1 MWALRR
7 ASIPLRTRGFNVRA
21 SCVKLA
27 GTSSVEEED
36 VINESHGI
44 TYGGFLSPNMRF
56 HSVHNASLNFTV
68 GKRALSSSSTKE
80 EDDLEDGFSEL
91 EMPAGSGYES
101 EDLLTSDDGDLS
113 DDGQKE
119 DVEEPPHNEVD
130 EAAKEKGNPR
140 RGRVESKL
148 FNEIMNAQGIS
159 LHSVL
164 EKWLEKGNELTREEV
179 SLAMLY
185 LRKRKL
191 FGRALLFSGCCANLP
206 AFTRESLFWPS
217 PPLVLSSLPTLLFC
231 DVILATSLPLTT
243 ATVLHRL
250 VTLVS
255 KSPHQYWLS
264 PDDLELN
271 RPYIHPYMHML
282 SCVAFLMNLPV
293 LHDMW
298 SLISSCHYLLQI
310 CLDILTLNL
319 PRLFP
324 FHASS
329 VYSSR
334 ALSEWLESKKEFEFI
349 ERDYAS
355 RLDLIAKLRGLHKAE
370 VYIETIPESC
380 SREIMYR
387 TLLANCVS
395 QNNVKK
401 AEEVFSKMKD
411 LDFPITVFTCNQLL
425 FLYKRNDRKKI
436 ADVLLLM
443 ENENINPSSHT
454 YSILIDT
461 KGQSKDIDG
470 MDQIVDRMKAQGIEP
485 DINTQA
491 VLIRH
496 YISSGLQDKAETLL
510 KEMEGENLKQNR
522 WLCRILLPLYAN
534 LGKVDEVGRIWKV
547 CETNPRY
554 DECLGAIEAWGKLNK
569 IDEAEK
575 VFEIMVKKWKLS
587 SKTCSI
593 LLKVYANN
601 KMLMKGKDLIK
612 RMGDG
617 GCRIGP
623 LTWDAI
629 VKLYVQAGEVE
640 KADSVL
646 QKAAQQSQ
654 MKPIFS
660 TYLTILEQYANRG
673 DIHNSEKIFL
683 RMKQADYPSKA
694 KMYQVLMNAYINAK
708 VPAYGIRD
716 RLRADS
722 IYPNRNLANQL
733 VQVDGFRKNPVSDL
747 LD

>member
-1 MWALRR
+1 
-7 ASIPLRTRGFNVRA
+7 
-21 SCVKLA
+21 
-27 GTSSVEEED
+27 
-36 VINESHGI
+36 
-44 TYGGFLSPNMRF
+44 MRF

-191 FGRALLFSGCCANLP
+191 FGRALL
-206 AFTRESLFWPS
+206 
-217 PPLVLSSLPTLLFC
+217 
-231 DVILATSLPLTT
+231 
-243 ATVLHRL
+243 
-250 VTLVS
+250 
-255 KSPHQYWLS
+255 
-264 PDDLELN
+264 
-271 RPYIHPYMHML
+271 
-282 SCVAFLMNLPV
+282 
-293 LHDMW
+293 
-298 SLISSCHYLLQI
+298 
-310 CLDILTLNL
+310 
-319 PRLFP
+319 
-324 FHASS
+324 
-329 VYSSR
+329 
-334 ALSEWLESKKEFEFI
+334 LSEWLESKKEFEFI